1 MGFSASIKSGFSNY
15 FNFSGRASRSEYW
28 YWNLFVVLISI
39 IETVVGGTGIIT
51 MLVLFIPGLA
61 VFWRR
66 MHDLDKSGAWFFI
79 FLTVI
84 GVLVL
89 LVWACIKGT
98 SGANRFGPDSLGSDD
113 PAPPSDPAPPAAP
126 DEPTSQA

>member
-1 MGFSASIKSGFSNY
+1 
-15 FNFSGRASRSEYW
+15 
-28 YWNLFVVLISI
+28 
-39 IETVVGGTGIIT
+39 

-79 FLTVI
+79 ALTGI
-84 GVLVL
+84 GGLVL
-89 LVWACIKGT
+89 LVWACTKGT